1 MRINCEAATGPGLRE
16 GSSVA
21 ITAGGTDT
29 EMQLQLESSGGLVPS
44 TQQVLNLAAFKYLQT
59 IDPSKPEDMNGF
71 VQYLKEVRKVL
82 IVDTKQGSLIIT
94 VECSSL
100 EILDKLWFDYCTGY
114 LNEMAQKYLVTE
126 EILNE
131 LGLSSVKLTSTIL
144 GEEYITCRN
153 YFLRL
158 SGELKILLVIHGIA
172 CVAGVQRGGRR
183 KFPTRSQ
190 RARFA
195 LEFNFPPS
203 LPFVR
208 RRLLF
213 KVYSVVSLS
222 AFLSVY
228 PLPRM
233 FHASSPPPPC
243 TTTPTKQASR
253 EYCIVTP
260 RSLSF

>member
-1 MRINCEAATGPGLRE
+1 M
-16 GSSVA
+16 A

-29 EMQLQLESSGGLVPS
+29 EMQLQLASSGGLVPS

-82 IVDTKQGSLIIT
+82 IVDTKLGSLIIT

-131 LGLSSVKLTSTIL
+131 LGLSSVKLTTTIL

-158 SGELKILLVIHGIA
+158 SGELKTSLVIHGIA
-172 CVAGVQRGGRR
+172 FVAGVQRGGRG

-190 RARFA
+190 RSPFA
-195 LEFNFPPS
+195 LEFNFP
-203 LPFVR
+203 LPPLCTPATDSQYTVFLHLVHFYQFIPFPECFTPPLAQLLPLN
-208 RRLLF
+208 RL
-213 KVYSVVSLS
+213 
-222 AFLSVY
+222 A
-228 PLPRM
+228 
-233 FHASSPPPPC
+233 
-243 TTTPTKQASR
+243 
-253 EYCIVTP
+253 ENIV
-260 RSLSF
+260 L